1 MTPTGCTVHSAL
13 QGRRR
18 LTSPRQRLTGGPI
31 GAQEGEAPR
40 GAESIL
46 DRCTGEE
53 KGEDER
59 RLRCCMKMSPERR
72 DLVLGETINS
82 SLQWLCEGPRASR
95 GPSGEEAVRE
105 DWRTA
110 LLFTVRPAYVSA
122 CASFLIL
129 HQIVCNPKQ
138 LSLKSRTLNY
148 FAYFS

>member
-1 MTPTGCTVHSAL
+1 
-13 QGRRR
+13 
-18 LTSPRQRLTGGPI
+18 
-31 GAQEGEAPR
+31 
-40 GAESIL
+40 
-46 DRCTGEE
+46 
-53 KGEDER
+53 
-59 RLRCCMKMSPERR
+59 MKMSPERR

-95 GPSGEEAVRE
+95 GPSGEEAVSE
-105 DWRTA
+105 DWRTV

-138 LSLKSRTLNY
+138 FSLKSRTLNY